1 MKKQILKLLNEEKG
15 GFKMKNL
22 GKWWNDKNIEIYEIE
37 GRKIALNGWNGEVY
51 NECFEVSEDLHE
63 ILEKN
68 LKVKP
73 IYEQVDEDDFKI
85 IDYEFSL

>member
-1 MKKQILKLLNEEKG
+1 
-15 GFKMKNL
+15 MKNL
-22 GKWWNDKNIEIYEIE
+22 GNWWNDKNIEIYEIE
-37 GRKIALNGWNGEVY
+37 GRKIALNGWNSEVY

-73 IYEQVDEDDFKI
+73 IYEQVDEDDFKV

>member
-1 MKKQILKLLNEEKG
+1 MKK
-15 GFKMKNL
+15 L
-22 GKWWNDKNIEIYEIE
+22 GNWWNDKNIEIYEIE
-37 GRKIALNGWNGEVY
+37 GRKIALYGWNGEVY

-73 IYEQVDEDDFKI
+73 IYKQVGEDDFKV

>member
-1 MKKQILKLLNEEKG
+1 MKKLG
-15 GFKMKNL
+15 NL
-22 GKWWNDKNIEIYEIE
+22 WNDKNIEIYEIE
-37 GRKIALNGWNGEVY
+37 GRKIALYGWNGEVY

-73 IYEQVDEDDFKI
+73 IYEQADEDDFKT